1 MIRKATSLALLCVMI
16 ACSGAPEE
24 APPAVQ
30 DNPPADLATAPLPDT
45 SQTPPANTQSV
56 TLHFADNTG
65 GLAPESR
72 EIDASGTL
80 ADRARRCVEAL
91 LAGPRGR
98 LRRVIPADTK
108 LRALYI
114 DTRGT
119 ATLDL
124 DSAFA
129 RGLSEGSADA
139 LLAVWSLVNSLAVSF
154 AEVRQVK
161 LLVEGEERRDLGG
174 HLDLSR
180 PLSADM
186 SLLDGTRRNP

>member
-1 MIRKATSLALLCVMI
+1 MSRLIEAAAREWRDPDYLSGGLDVSLLC
-16 ACSGAPEE
+16 
-24 APPAVQ
+24 
-30 DNPPADLATAPLPDT
+30 LP
-45 SQTPPANTQSV
+45 
-56 TLHFADNTG
+56 
-65 GLAPESR
+65 
-72 EIDASGTL
+72 
-80 ADRARRCVEAL
+80 
-91 LAGPRGR
+91 
-98 LRRVIPADTK
+98 LRRVIPADTR

-114 DTRGT
+114 DTQGT

-129 RGLSEGSADA
+129 RGLSAGSADA
-139 LLAVWSLVNSLAVSF
+139 LLAVWSLVNTLAVSF